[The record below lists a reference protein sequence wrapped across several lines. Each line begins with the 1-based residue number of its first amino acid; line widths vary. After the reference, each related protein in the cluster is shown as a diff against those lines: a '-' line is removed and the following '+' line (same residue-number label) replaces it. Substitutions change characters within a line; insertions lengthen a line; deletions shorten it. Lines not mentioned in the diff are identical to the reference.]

1 MYQLLRKSYIILNFL
16 GSAPEFCAL
25 RPIPFIRHS
34 AIRRDAVDEA
44 REMLAKLRQEVVGRH
59 ARLAGHGLHLI
70 LAETVSSCFG
80 ETG

>member
-1 MYQLLRKSYIILNFL
+1 MYRANKLPKGDIPNFMS
-16 GSAPEFCAL
+16 SAPIFCAL

-44 REMLAKLRQEVVGRH
+44 REMLAKLRPEVVGRD

-70 LAETVSSCFG
+70 RAENRPQLLR
-80 ETG
+80 